1 MYVMC
6 SHDQRVLLLDYKL
19 HLYIFIRG
27 VPLWLHYGSQEHG
40 WGGND
45 SRYQTGAL
53 TPLLRWFSQ
62 SAQRAMMP
70 PQQPNPVLPEGNL
83 EGGES
88 LVTIHKICKNRNIKL
103 AS

>member
-1 MYVMC
+1 MINEFFC
-6 SHDQRVLLLDYKL
+6 L
-19 HLYIFIRG
+19 ITNFISTFSYEVYLSG
-27 VPLWLHYGSQEHG
+27 YNMGHEHG
-40 WGGND
+40 RGGND

-83 EGGES
+83 EEGES
-88 LVTIHKICKNRNIKL
+88 LVTIHEI
-103 AS
+103 